1 MPEILLGNIRG
12 EKGDTGY
19 VTVNGISADAKGNIT
34 LTANNLG
41 VKSIAEGTS
50 ININDDLDTYLTA
63 GNYVCRAIATAT
75 TLVNCPIAEA
85 FVMTVGYA
93 NGTSSYIYQELTHF
107 SNGTKYFRMYEVQK
121 QAWNAWKATYTTF
134 NKPTPTEIGAAPA
147 YSYGT
152 SDLTAGTS
160 KLETGKLY
168 FVYE

>member
-1 MPEILLGNIRG
+1 MAEILLGNIRG

-41 VKSIAEGTS
+41 VKSIAGGTD
-50 ININDDLDTYLTA
+50 INKNDDLDTYLTA
-63 GNYVCRAIATAT
+63 GNYVCRTIATAT
-75 TLVNCPIAEA
+75 TLVNCPVKEA

-93 NGTSSYIYQELTHF
+93 NGTSSYIYQEITHF
-107 SNGTKYFRMYEVQK
+107 STGAKYYRMYGVGSQTWGE
-121 QAWNAWKATYTTF
+121 WKKTYGTF